1 MALFQK
7 ILCPVDFFKTSN
19 RAFEYGLKLASHYGA
34 NLHVLHAVSV
44 VIPAAYGAPI
54 TAEDMTSDLE
64 KESKRQLAGLK
75 ARAAKAGVT
84 ATTEVSIGD
93 VDVQILRVIKKQK
106 ADLVV
111 MGSHGR
117 RGFERLILGSTTE
130 RMIRV
135 SPVPILIVGLTKG
148 GRVAPPAFRRILMT
162 TDFSAGTSSAAAAA
176 LSVAQECQAKVTL
189 LHVVNDLAADVS
201 AKYMEP
207 LLRGVSEELNKLVP
221 NDARDW
227 CDVTVQVETGVP
239 HELIPK
245 ILKQG
250 KYDLLVMNIH
260 GKSLLDRALLGST
273 AERTL
278 RAATETCPVLLI
290 PPPAEK
296 ARARRRPKR

>member
-1 MALFQK
+1 MVRFKK
-7 ILCPVDFFKTSN
+7 ILCPADFFKTSN
-19 RAFEYGLKLASHYGA
+19 RAFEYALKLASHYGA
-34 NLHVLHAVSV
+34 KLHVLHAVSA

-54 TAEDMTSDLE
+54 TAEDMTADLE
-64 KESKRQLAGLK
+64 KEAKRQLAVLK
-75 ARAAKAGVT
+75 GRGAKAGV
-84 ATTEVSIGD
+84 AVTTEVSIGD
-93 VDVQILRVIKKQK
+93 VDVQILKATKEKK

-130 RMIRV
+130 RMIRL

-148 GRVAPPAFRRILMT
+148 GRVAPPAFKRILMT
-162 TDFSAGTSSAAAAA
+162 TDFSPGTSKAADIT

-189 LHVVNDLAADVS
+189 LHVVHDIAADVS
-201 AKYMEP
+201 GKYMEP
-207 LLRGVSEELNKLVP
+207 LLRGVGDQLNKLVP

-227 CDVTVQVETGVP
+227 CAVETQVETGVP
-239 HELIPK
+239 HDLIPR
-245 ILKQG
+245 ILKKG

-290 PPPAEK
+290 PPPTAK
-296 ARARRRPKR
+296 GRRR